1 MRYNILGL
9 VAVLAGFSLTG
20 CSDEMPDGIS
30 TAPRGDLDLE
40 MTLGA
45 AYPTLSRASDAGFE
59 DGDRMGVYVVDYDGE
74 EAPGIDSEGIRASNV
89 RFTFNGSN
97 NSWTGVPTIYWKDG
111 KTPVDIVAYYP
122 YVSNI
127 DNPCRLSHSVS
138 SRQDVAGSGDEMGG
152 YESSDLLIARSVKAM
167 PTTERV
173 ELTFRHAMAGLRITL
188 QEGSGFA
195 DGEWTEM
202 AKTVVVN
209 NVRPDAEVDLTTG
222 NIESASGDPTN
233 IVAYEY
239 ADDYRAVVV
248 PQTVAAGA
256 DVVTITV
263 DGVTY
268 RLVKDA
274 SVTYTAGKLH
284 IFTIKVD
291 KRNSTGDYEFTLVD
305 EAITAWLDDVEFRDG
320 LMRQYVT
327 VEVEECGTLEECIK
341 KLSSDPTLITNLK
354 VVGPIDSQDFTYL
367 REQMP
372 VLKSLN
378 LKNAVCY
385 NEGTPNVIPMNALQ
399 GKKTLSRVVFPDGL
413 TEIRGGAFMES
424 GLMGDLIIPEGV
436 KRIEGYEPGF
446 ELGAFAKCTSLTGKL
461 SLPSTLEYIGPNC
474 FMSSP
479 LSGSLL
485 LPSSLKRIE
494 FAAFSIC
501 NFSGELVIPESVEDI
516 GEEAFYG
523 NKFSGDL
530 ILNSGLKIIRE
541 NVFSSIYF
549 GGTLVLPEGL
559 EEIRAG
565 AFWGCKFKGEL
576 NLPESLRF
584 IGDNAFRLTTF
595 SGVTFG
601 KNVSYIGD
609 YAFAGCNRLKGD
621 LVIPQKVVRVNDYSF
636 AFCSLL
642 ESVVMHEDVAYV
654 GVGALGNC
662 VSLTK
667 IVCDN
672 PEPPLTKSVND
683 PWEYFYCDPD
693 QNLDLLRIETVTPF
707 TNLSM
712 DNFSLEVPAGSEDA
726 YGRAKGWSEF
736 RRITA
741 YSGFVCRP
749 STACAL
755 NTAHEKDLVIDADGA
770 WTLEHKP
777 DWCSLSATSGNQ
789 KTSVTLTINELSRGA
804 GNRAD
809 SLVFRLDGTDFTTIC
824 RISQYDYQY
833 GEDETVK
840 LQSATRGN
848 GVDIV
853 FIGDGFD
860 AQSIAS
866 GAYLTQVSRQMEY
879 FFGLEPYITYRD
891 YFNVY
896 AIMSLSQE
904 TGVNTLSTYRDTRF
918 QTFYGG
924 SGTDT
929 AVPQLNLYNSDEV
942 FEYVMANS
950 PVSYEGL
957 RNGLVIMSMNS
968 DEYGG
973 ATYLFEDGRAISI
986 CSPSQE
992 SYPNDSRGIVQHE
1005 AGGHGFGKLGDEVV
1019 RYHKFAPDRVI
1030 KEINSAQ
1037 GYGLYRNLST
1047 SGKMTDVAWSH
1058 FIFDPRY
1065 SNAVDIFEGGY
1076 GYTRFVYRS
1085 EINSCMNYGIPY
1097 YNAISRQAIVERIL
1111 NNSGEGFTMD
1121 KFYAN
1126 DSSEWGSTGG
1136 SRAAVSG
1143 TPYGNGT
1150 HRPVTIVK
1158 DKIKRKIK

>member
-1 MRYNILGL
+1 MKYKILGL
-9 VAVLAGFSLTG
+9 VAVLSGFSLTG

-30 TAPRGDLDLE
+30 TAPRGDQDLE

-97 NSWTGVPTIYWKDG
+97 NSWSAVTPIYWKDG

-122 YVSNI
+122 FVSDI
-127 DNPCRLSHSVS
+127 DNPCSLNHSVS
-138 SRQDVAGSGDEMGG
+138 TRQDITGSGDEMGG

-195 DGEWTEM
+195 DGEWTEIS
-202 AKTVVVN
+202 KTVAVN
-209 NVRPDAEVDLTTG
+209 NVRPDAEVDLATG
-222 NIESASGDPTN
+222 NIESVSGDPTN

-320 LMRQYVT
+320 LMRQYLT
-327 VEVEECGTLEECIK
+327 VDVEECGTLGECVR
-341 KLSSDPTLITNLK
+341 KLSAEPSLIKNLK
-354 VVGPIDSQDFTYL
+354 IRGRIDQQDFAYI
-367 REQMP
+367 RGNMP
-372 VLKSLN
+372 IIGSLN
-378 LKNAVCY
+378 LKEATCY
-385 NEGTPNVIPMNALQ
+385 YNKEACVIPPGAMMNMQ
-399 GKKTLSRVVFPDGL
+399 TLTHVVFPDNIK
-413 TEIRGGAFMES
+413 EIRGSAFENTGLIGSLILPEGLTKCGSYEVNWNGSMTSGAFSRCSSLS
-424 GLMGDLIIPEGV
+424 G
-436 KRIEGYEPGF
+436 
-446 ELGAFAKCTSLTGKL
+446 SLT
-461 SLPSTLEYIGPNC
+461 LPSTLQYIGPYC
-474 FMSSP
+474 FKSTT
-479 LSGSLL
+479 LSGVLYL
-485 LPSSLKRIE
+485 
-494 FAAFSIC
+494 
-501 NFSGELVIPESVEDI
+501 PESLSEI
-516 GEEAFYG
+516 GLEAFYNCNFTG
-523 NKFSGDL
+523 
-530 ILNSGLKIIRE
+530 E
-541 NVFSSIYF
+541 
-549 GGTLVLPEGL
+549 LVLPENIETIGVSAF
-559 EEIRAG
+559 ERAG
-565 AFWGCKFKGEL
+565 FTGRLEIPAGLKSIERGVFSNCGFTMLVLNEGLMDIKEDAFGDNTNCRGEL
-576 NLPESLRF
+576 ILPSTVRYLGAKAFENTQISSVAF
-584 IGDNAFRLTTF
+584 GENIAYIGERCF
-595 SGVTFG
+595 SGCTRL
-601 KNVSYIGD
+601 
-609 YAFAGCNRLKGD
+609 AGEI
-621 LVIPQKVVRVNDYSF
+621 VIPQKVDRINWYTF
-636 AFCSLL
+636 AGCTMI
-642 ESVVMHEDVAYV
+642 ESVVMHKDVTMV
-654 GVGALGNC
+654 GYGAFLDCYNLDR
-662 VSLTK
+662 V
-667 IVCDN
+667 VCEN
-672 PEPPLTKSVND
+672 PEPPTMTYEGTY
-683 PWEYFYCDPD
+683 WA
-693 QNLDLLRIETVTPF
+693 F
-707 TNLSM
+707 TGVPM

-741 YSGFVCRP
+741 HNGFVCRP
-749 STACAL
+749 ATACAL
-755 NTAHEKDLVIDADGA
+755 NTAHEKELVIDADGT

-789 KTSVTLTINELSRGA
+789 KTSVTLTINELSGGA

-833 GEDETVK
+833 GEDEAVK

-860 AQSIAS
+860 ARSIAS

-879 FFGLEPYITYRD
+879 FFGLEPYTTYRD

-904 TGVNTLSTYRDTRF
+904 TGVNTINTYRDTRF
-918 QTFYGG
+918 LTWYGG
-924 SGTDT
+924 SGMEKS
-929 AVPQLNLYNSDEV
+929 VPELHVNDSEEV
-942 FEYVMANS
+942 FDYVMENT
-950 PVSYEGL
+950 PVSAEGL

-973 ATYLFEDGRAISI
+973 ATYLFDDGRAISI
-986 CSPSQE
+986 CSPSQD

-1005 AGGHGFGKLGDEVV
+1005 AGGHGFGKLGDELI
-1019 RYHKFAPDRVI
+1019 RESRFASSKII
-1030 KEINSAQ
+1030 KEINRAKS
-1037 GYGLYRNLST
+1037 YGMYRNLST

-1065 SNAVDIFEGGY
+1065 SNTVDIFEGGY
-1076 GYTRFVYRS
+1076 GYARGVYRS

-1111 NNSGEGFTMD
+1111 NNSGEGFTME

-1126 DSSEWGSTGG
+1126 DSSGWGSTGG

>member
-1 MRYNILGL
+1 MEKMRYNILGF
-9 VAVLAGFSLTG
+9 VAVLAGLSLTG
-20 CSDEMPDGIS
+20 CNDEMPDGIS
-30 TAPRGDLDLE
+30 TAPRGDQDLE

-89 RFTFNGSN
+89 RFTFNGSD
-97 NSWTGVPTIYWKDG
+97 NSWTGDPAIYWKDG

-122 YVSNI
+122 FVSEI
-127 DNPCRLSHSVS
+127 ENPCRLQHTVS
-138 SRQDVAGSGDEMGG
+138 SRQDVTGSGSEMGG

-173 ELTFRHAMAGLRITL
+173 ELTFRHVMAGLRITL

-209 NVRPDAEVDLTTG
+209 NVRPYAEVDLTTG
-222 NIESASGDPTN
+222 NIESVSGDPTN

-256 DVVTITV
+256 EVVTITV

-320 LMRQYVT
+320 LMRQYMT
-327 VEVEECGTLEECIK
+327 VVVKQCGGLETSLR
-341 KLSSDPTLITNLK
+341 KLSSDLSLISNLK
-354 VVGPIDSQDFTYL
+354 ICGPIDSRDFAFM
-367 REQMP
+367 REQLP
-372 VLKSLN
+372 ILKSVN
-378 LKNAVCY
+378 LKDAVCY
-385 NEGTPNVIPMNALQ
+385 FNGKPNIIPEAAFD
-399 GKKTLSRVVFPDGL
+399 GKKTLSHLVFPDGL
-413 TEIRGGAFMES
+413 EEIGGGSFNAT
-424 GLMGDLIIPEGV
+424 GLIGDLIIPEGV
-436 KRIEGYEPGF
+436 KRLGGGWSGGF
-446 ELGAFAKCTSLTGKL
+446 SSCQSLTGSL
-461 SLPSTLEYIGPNC
+461 SLPSTLEYVGPA
-474 FMSSP
+474 FFERTP
-479 LSGSLL
+479 FSGELL
-485 LPSSLKRIE
+485 LPSGLKSIDE
-494 FAAFSIC
+494 YAFKDC
-501 NFSGELVIPESVEDI
+501 NFSGELVLPEYIEFLGECAFESSGFTGNIEIPNSLKVISIRAFVNCGSGSLILHEGLTEIQERAFENSRFRGELKLPSTVRYLGDAAFKNTQFSSVVFSENISYI
-516 GEEAFYG
+516 GEECFA
-523 NKFSGDL
+523 SCRWL
-530 ILNSGLKIIRE
+530 
-541 NVFSSIYF
+541 
-549 GGTLVLPEGL
+549 
-559 EEIRAG
+559 AG
-565 AFWGCKFKGEL
+565 
-576 NLPESLRF
+576 S
-584 IGDNAFRLTTF
+584 
-595 SGVTFG
+595 
-601 KNVSYIGD
+601 
-609 YAFAGCNRLKGD
+609 
-621 LVIPQKVVRVNDYSF
+621 LVIPKKVDRISRN
-636 AFCSLL
+636 AFYDCTMLQ
-642 ESVVMHEDVAYV
+642 EVVMHEDVTSV
-654 GVGALGNC
+654 INGAFGNC
-662 VSLTK
+662 YNLERV
-667 IVCDN
+667 VCDN
-672 PEPPLTKSVND
+672 PEPP
-683 PWEYFYCDPD
+683 
-693 QNLDLLRIETVTPF
+693 IVTYDGSYWAF
-707 TNLSM
+707 TGVPMN
-712 DNFSLEVPAGSEDA
+712 NFSLEVPAGSEDA
-726 YGRAKGWSEF
+726 YSRAKGWSEF
-736 RRITA
+736 KRITA

-749 STACAL
+749 ATACAL

-789 KTSVTLTINELSRGA
+789 KTSVALTINELSRGA

-860 AQSIAS
+860 AKSIAS

-904 TGVNTLSTYRDTRF
+904 TGVNTLNTYRDTRF
-918 QTFYGG
+918 LTWYGG
-924 SGTDT
+924 SGQATSI
-929 AVPQLNLYNSDEV
+929 AKLNVNDSEEV
-942 FEYVMANS
+942 FEYVMANT
-950 PVSYEGL
+950 PVSAEGL

-986 CSPSQE
+986 CSPSQD

-1005 AGGHGFGKLGDEVV
+1005 AGGHGFGKLGDELI
-1019 RYHKFAPDRVI
+1019 RYNMFAPDNVKGDISSGHRR
-1030 KEINSAQ
+1030 
-1037 GYGLYRNLST
+1037 GWYRNLST

-1065 SNAVDIFEGGY
+1065 SNVVDIFEGGY
-1076 GYTRFVYRS
+1076 GYTRGVYRS

-1111 NNSGEGFTMD
+1111 NNSGEGFTME